1 VPGPTRLL
9 YDSHALKVDLHS
21 HSTVSDGL
29 DSPTALV
36 GRMADAGLD
45 VFALTD
51 HDTLQGLPEARAE
64 AQRRGVRLV
73 SGAEI
78 SAEWGGQDDIHIL
91 ALFVDE
97 GNAELHAQLERRRE
111 ERRSRGERMAAKLI
125 EHGFPLDLE
134 AIRAD
139 VGDGVWGRPHLARAL
154 IRAGHATSNDD
165 AFDRFLGRGH
175 PWYVPYE
182 KWKAEEVIDAVHHA
196 GGVTS
201 LAHSVWYRDSEN
213 LIRALA
219 ARGLDALEIHHPD
232 HTPDLEKILQ
242 RLAGELSLATSA
254 GSDFHGSPDGRKRPG
269 GVYGSGEMLAELERR
284 RPKR

>member
-1 VPGPTRLL
+1 M
-9 YDSHALKVDLHS
+9 KVDLHS
-21 HSTVSDGL
+21 HSTCSDGL
-29 DSPTALV
+29 DDPAALV

-45 VFALTD
+45 AFALTD
-51 HDTLQGLPEARAE
+51 HDTLQGLPEAREE
-64 AQRRGVRLV
+64 AGRRGVRLL

-97 GNAELHAQLERRRE
+97 KNAEFNAQLERRQE
-111 ERRSRGERMAAKLI
+111 ERRSRGERMAARLV
-125 EHGFPLDLE
+125 EHGFPLDLD

-154 IRAGHATSNDD
+154 VRAGHASSNDD
-165 AFDRFLGRGH
+165 AFDRFLGREH

-182 KWKAEEVIDAVHHA
+182 KWKAEEVIDAVHRA

-201 LAHSVWYRDSEN
+201 LAHSVWYRESDA

-219 ARGLDALEIHHPD
+219 ARGLDALEIQHPD
-232 HTPDLEKILQ
+232 HTPDMEKIL
-242 RLAGELSLATSA
+242 RKLAGELSLAATA

-269 GVYGSGEMLAELERR
+269 GVFGDAAMLAELERR
-284 RPKR
+284 ASTPKP

>member
-1 VPGPTRLL
+1 
-9 YDSHALKVDLHS
+9 LKVDLHS

-29 DSPTALV
+29 DAPAALV
-36 GRMADAGLD
+36 GRMAEAGVDA
-45 VFALTD
+45 FALTD

-64 AQRRGVRLV
+64 AQRRGIRLL

-97 GNAELHAQLERRRE
+97 QDAELQAQLEKRQE
-111 ERRSRGERMAAKLI
+111 ERRSRGERMAARLI
-125 EHGFPLDLE
+125 EHGFALDLD

-154 IRAGHATSNDD
+154 IRAGHASSNDD
-165 AFDRFLGRGH
+165 AFDRFLGREH

-182 KWKAEEVIDAVHHA
+182 KWKAEEVIDAVHRA

-201 LAHSVWYRDSEN
+201 LAHSVWYRDSDS

-219 ARGLDALEIHHPD
+219 ARGLDALEIRHPD
-232 HTPDLEKILQ
+232 HTPDMEKILE
-242 RLAGELSLATSA
+242 RLAAELSLAATA

-269 GVYGSGEMLAELERR
+269 GVYGGAEMLDALEKRR
-284 RPKR
+284 RAVRREA